1 MCCLIKKAIVS
12 VLEYLTGEGMHY
24 LNLIESIADSM
35 KNQLWDSW
43 SEKAKALKKT
53 PFQLVFPC
61 LTICKIWW
69 IWVA

>member
-35 KNQLWDSW
+35 KNQL
-43 SEKAKALKKT
+43 
-53 PFQLVFPC
+53 
-61 LTICKIWW
+61 
-69 IWVA
+69 

>member
-12 VLEYLTGEGMHY
+12 VVEHLTGEGMHY
-24 LNLIESIADSM
+24 LNSIESRADSM

-43 SEKAKALKKT
+43 SEKANALKKT

-61 LTICKIWW
+61 LTIM
-69 IWVA
+69 